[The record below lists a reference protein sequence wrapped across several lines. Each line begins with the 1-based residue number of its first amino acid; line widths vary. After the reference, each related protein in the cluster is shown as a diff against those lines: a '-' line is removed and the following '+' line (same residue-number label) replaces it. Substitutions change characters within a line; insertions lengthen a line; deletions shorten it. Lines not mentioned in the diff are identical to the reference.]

1 MEKSKFPKI
10 VLCISGLI
18 APRKADLEEITVGGM
33 IQISPSGNV
42 GIVEGKILGER
53 YLNDWTC

>member
-18 APRKADLEEITVGGM
+18 APRKADLEEITVGVM
-33 IQISPSGNV
+33 IQISPVDFYATNNRPLAKYEFQSFN
-42 GIVEGKILGER
+42 
-53 YLNDWTC
+53 